1 MPPEKNRISFTRP
14 VFQGF
19 SVAKILVIDDDVTVT
34 QLLKMLLSMEGHQ
47 PTTLNDSNEAMTMA
61 NQLLPDLITLDLMMP
76 GVSGFDLCE
85 LLHQDPKFAH
95 IPVLIISAR
104 DDPES
109 KQRAYQA
116 GAKDYLTKPFGVDI
130 LTQKIKE
137 LTNSAAN

>member
-1 MPPEKNRISFTRP
+1 
-14 VFQGF
+14 
-19 SVAKILVIDDDVTVT
+19 VAKILVIDDDVTVT

-76 GVSGFDLCE
+76 GLSGFDLCE
-85 LLHQDPKFAH
+85 LLHQDPKFTH

-109 KQRAYQA
+109 KERALQA
-116 GAKDYLTKPFGVDI
+116 GAKGYLTKPFGIDT
-130 LTQKIKE
+130 LTQQIKE

>member
-1 MPPEKNRISFTRP
+1 M
-14 VFQGF
+14 
-19 SVAKILVIDDDVTVT
+19 AKILVIDDDVTVT

-76 GVSGFDLCE
+76 GLSGFDLCE
-85 LLHQDPKFAH
+85 LLHQDPKFTH

-109 KQRAYQA
+109 KERALQA
-116 GAKDYLTKPFGVDI
+116 GAKGYLTKPFGIDT
-130 LTQKIKE
+130 LTQQIKE